1 MTSPPSSSPPPPA
14 DWQRELKIV
23 NDLMRDVSRQTDPHE
38 LVRIYSEGVKQ
49 LYGTDRLISLS
60 RRGLEAPWYR
70 VTRDS
75 RQTEQIDPWKQR
87 DKLPL
92 LREGLLGELLYAG
105 EPRVILDLNVPD
117 SDPTRGYFEGM
128 RALYTLPH
136 WDDGVVLN
144 MSLRMYADPAR
155 LDATKYPGVLWQSNL
170 FGRTTANLVL
180 RRELREAYDVL
191 DREMKIVGDLQ
202 RSLLPTELPAIPGLE
217 LAASYQTST
226 QAGGDYYDLFPLP
239 DGAWGFFIA
248 DVSGHGTP
256 AAVLMA
262 VTHAIAHAY
271 PGPAVP
277 PGAVMAHL
285 NELLS
290 RHYTGGKGSFVT
302 AFYGVYHPAARTL
315 TYARAGHNPPRFLR
329 KAGGSDGRTVTPLD
343 AIGNLPLGILPGI
356 AYDEATVQLAAGD
369 TILFY
374 TDGITEAMN
383 AADELFGEE
392 RLDRLVAS
400 QAGGAGAAALIER
413 ILAEVRTFEG
423 TRPAADDRTL
433 LAALVR

>member
-1 MTSPPSSSPPPPA
+1 MTSTP
-14 DWQRELKIV
+14 DWQRELEIV
-23 NDLMRDVSRQTDPHE
+23 SDLMRDVSRQTDPHE
-38 LVRIYSEGVKQ
+38 LIRIYTQGVQ
-49 LYGTDRLISLS
+49 RLYGSDRLVSVS

-75 RQTEQIDPWKQR
+75 RESEPIDPWRQR
-87 DKLPL
+87 DRLPL
-92 LREGLLGELLYAG
+92 FREGLLGELLYSG

-117 SDPTRGYFEGM
+117 SDPTHGYFEGM
-128 RALYTLPH
+128 RALYTLPQ
-136 WDDGVVLN
+136 WENGVALN

-155 LDATKYPGVLWQSNL
+155 LDVARFPTILWQSNL

-191 DREMKIVGDLQ
+191 EREMKLVGDIQ
-202 RSLLPTELPAIPGLE
+202 RSLLPTNLPAIPGLE

-239 DGAWGFFIA
+239 DGAWGIFIA

-277 PGAVMAHL
+277 PGAVMEHL
-285 NELLS
+285 NGLLS
-290 RHYTGGKGSFVT
+290 RHYTSGGGSCAL
-302 AFYGVYHPAARTL
+302 AFNGVYNPGART
-315 TYARAGHNPPRFLR
+315 YAYAGPWQNPPRFQS
-329 KAGGSDGRTVTPLD
+329 KGSVSPLD
-343 AIGNLPLGILPGI
+343 GVGSLPLGILPGI
-356 AYDEATVQLAAGD
+356 SCEEATVQLASGD

-383 AADELFGEE
+383 AAHEHFGEE

-400 QAGGAGAAALIER
+400 HRTDASSLIER
-413 ILAEVRTFEG
+413 VLGDVRTFEG
-423 TRPAADDRTL
+423 VRPAADDRTL
-433 LAALVR
+433 LAMLVR